1 MYFFHAAPLSLI
13 NGLPMNAKSF
23 KASITA
29 DKPPKPRI
37 SLAVASVLWKVIRS
51 RQSDYAISIA
61 VENVLLQDTGIQGRW
76 RMAIEVRL
84 LEKGILAAA
93 LDFVDGK
100 IASLTEEPLT

>member
-1 MYFFHAAPLSLI
+1 MYFFGAAPLSLI
-13 NGLPMNAKSF
+13 NGLTMDANSF

-37 SLAVASVLWKVIRS
+37 SLAVAYVLWKVIRS
-51 RQSDYAISIA
+51 RQSYYAVSIA
-61 VENVLLQDTGIQGRW
+61 EDNVLLQDTGIQGRW

-84 LEKGILAAA
+84 LEKEILAPV

-100 IASLTEEPLT
+100 LQALSRSL